1 MKRRICCRSTHNI
14 TIPGCRFDG
23 VGLSRE
29 DAALPAMQLKDDPPV
44 CCQDDSEQ
52 HACSKAPRRIY
63 NCRKKRIKA
72 VRSSSKPSLR
82 VVSRRP
88 ASRDLKKNEHKKKSS
103 YSSTLGECREDHRR
117 LTLRPLPDLQHRQS
131 LGLQIAVLKGLGFVT
146 PEHLTK
152 KLVISFSIF

>member
-44 CCQDDSEQ
+44 CCQDDNKQ

-88 ASRDLKKNEHKKKSS
+88 ASRDLKKNEHKKKSR
-103 YSSTLGECREDHRR
+103 YSSTLPIP
-117 LTLRPLPDLQHRQS
+117 RPPDRGTQGIRVCHPRAPNEEARDILFDILVLPFPLL
-131 LGLQIAVLKGLGFVT
+131 LG
-146 PEHLTK
+146 HL
-152 KLVISFSIF
+152 